1 MKHIVAC
8 QKDNPTTRIVLTTPK
23 TKPAT
28 KKTPNKTSPN
38 EAKKGGGRT
47 GPKALINSDKT
58 NIIPGNENIENLDTN
73 PSDLKPKKNRRSLKK
88 KFESKLIKD
97 HHTENKEKTKNNFI
111 TVENTANIPENN
123 KIRSKKNKTLNVTT
137 SRNTFYTI

>member
-1 MKHIVAC
+1 M
-8 QKDNPTTRIVLTTPK
+8 
-23 TKPAT
+23 
-28 KKTPNKTSPN
+28 
-38 EAKKGGGRT
+38 
-47 GPKALINSDKT
+47 
-58 NIIPGNENIENLDTN
+58 
-73 PSDLKPKKNRRSLKK
+73 KPKKNRRSLKK

-137 SRNTFYTI
+137 SRNVNTNDVLNETVNDSVSKTLMKTVQNTNNKGIKDDVHSNFQIENKSENETDKNNKEVLEGKILVFFAL